1 MERAIASYATRRD
14 VGRVSRAALQA
25 RTIVQTAW
33 REPAQRRLALA
44 LAAAVI
50 SAVAFARVTEDYL
63 TNDPLARWD
72 VSFARWLS
80 GERNGVGTDFFR
92 ILTDIGSPAA
102 ALLIATIVSVWLY
115 RRKQLADAALL
126 PLVLAG
132 AELLNLILKL
142 AFHRPRPEV
151 AFVHL
156 ETYSFP
162 SGHAMISTAAYGA
175 LAYLAWSRLQ
185 TRQGRIALIAG
196 TSALVSLICFSRL
209 YLGVHYL
216 SDVLAGAAG
225 GAFWLAVAIS
235 LQTIYGARF
244 TARFTG
250 SSLDRLGRRITRS

>member
-1 MERAIASYATRRD
+1 MQRAIAYATRTEG
-14 VGRVSRAALQA
+14 GRVGRAALRA
-25 RTIVQTAW
+25 RTILRTAW
-33 REPAQRRLALA
+33 REPAQRRLVLA

-50 SAVAFARVTEDYL
+50 SAVAFARIAEDYL

-72 VSFARWLS
+72 VRFARWLS
-80 GERNGVGTDFFR
+80 GERNGASTDFFR
-92 ILTDIGSPAA
+92 ILTDIGSPMA
-102 ALLIATIVSVWLY
+102 ALAIATIISVVLY
-115 RRKQLADAALL
+115 RRRQLADAALL
-126 PLVLAG
+126 PLVFAG

-162 SGHAMISTAAYGA
+162 SGHAMMSTAAYGA
-175 LAYLAWSRLQ
+175 LAYLAWSRVR
-185 TRQGRIALIAG
+185 TRHRRIALIAG

-225 GAFWLAVAIS
+225 GAFWLAIAIAV
-235 LQTIYGARF
+235 QTAYGARF
-244 TARFTG
+244 ATRFAG
-250 SSLDRLGRRITRS
+250 SSIDHFGRRITRS

>member
-1 MERAIASYATRRD
+1 MERAIATYTTRIDGARA
-14 VGRVSRAALQA
+14 GRAALRA

-33 REPAQRRLALA
+33 REPAQRRLVLA
-44 LAAAVI
+44 LAAAII
-50 SAVAFARVTEDYL
+50 SAVAFARVAEDYL

-80 GERNGVGTDFFR
+80 GERNGAGIHFFH
-92 ILTDIGSPAA
+92 IVTDIGSPAA
-102 ALLIATIVSVWLY
+102 ALLIATVVCVVLY
-115 RRKQLADAALL
+115 RRRRLVDAALL
-126 PLVLAG
+126 PVALAG

-151 AFVHL
+151 AFVQL

-175 LAYLAWSRLQ
+175 LAYLAWSRLR
-185 TRQGRIALIAG
+185 TSRDRIALATG
-196 TSALVSLICFSRL
+196 TGVLVSLICFSRL

-225 GAFWLAVAIS
+225 GAFWLAVAIAI
-235 LQTIYGARF
+235 QAVYGTRF
-244 TARFTG
+244 ATRFAG
-250 SSLDRLGRRITRS
+250 SSIDRFGRRITRS